1 MNETDSHERHIA
13 AKQRLSSDELANLM
27 TLKMLNLFPENCE
40 TTLFEDRSAWAC
52 LTELDVAAS
61 FWDRATYPHL
71 SKVVLIDGDSERLLA
86 RAFAAADKDNVV
98 FKVHSAYLKSLLAG
112 LPGARCVQSF
122 LSCTRTP
129 PDAGEPDSDPAISES
144 SVLTPDAIESFSVNG
159 YTPEELHAY
168 FVRGARLFNLDID
181 GKSVS
186 RCFIFLNYGEI
197 WEIAGV
203 YTEPESRKKGYAQRL
218 VRHAVLA
225 IEESGGICRYQFK
238 SDNSGSRAVARA
250 VGLDCFLEV
259 DHWVRERM
267 HGEEATAGYRVRE
280 AIRDEYRLL
289 PTIERAANELFGA
302 TEYGSVVETHLT
314 SEQIDSVLD
323 LVWVVTD
330 SSDTPVGFAMVRKF
344 GIDYHLREIDV
355 DPCHG
360 RRGLG
365 RLMIDEIAGQ
375 AREQG
380 ARALTLTT
388 FRDVPWNAP
397 YYRRLGFREI
407 EHSSLSAELVR
418 ILESEA
424 AAGLPMARRVC
435 MRMDIVPGVVSPAV
449 SGGRH

>member
-1 MNETDSHERHIA
+1 MKETNSHGRHLA
-13 AKQRLSSDELANLM
+13 AIQRLSSDKLANLM

-40 TTLFEDRSAWAC
+40 TTLFEDRSGWAC

-61 FWDRATYPHL
+61 FWDRASYPHL
-71 SKVVLIDGDSERLLA
+71 NKVVLIDGNSEPFLA
-86 RAFAAADKDNVV
+86 RAFAAADKDDVV
-98 FKVHSAYLKSLLAG
+98 FKVHSPYLKSLLG
-112 LPGARCVQSF
+112 VLPGARCVQSF
-122 LSCTRTP
+122 VSCTRKRP
-129 PDAGEPDSDPAISES
+129 EAEEPDTDPAINES
-144 SVLTPDAIESFSVNG
+144 SVLTPDAIAGFSVNG

-203 YTEPESRKKGYAQRL
+203 YTEPDSRKRGYAQRL
-218 VRHAVLA
+218 VSHAVRA

-259 DHWVRERM
+259 DHWVRERT
-267 HGEEATAGYRVRE
+267 HGEESTAGYRVRE
-280 AIRDEYRLL
+280 AISDEYRLL
-289 PTIERAANELFGA
+289 PTIERAANELFST
-302 TEYGSVVETHLT
+302 TEYGSMVEPHLT
-314 SEQIDSVLD
+314 SDQIDSVLD
-323 LVWVVTD
+323 RVWVVAD
-330 SSDTPVGFAMVRKF
+330 SSDTPVGFAIVRKF
-344 GIDYHLREIDV
+344 DIDYHLLEIDV
-355 DPCHG
+355 DPRHG

-365 RLMIDEIAGQ
+365 RLMINEIAGQ

-380 ARALTLTT
+380 VRALTLTT

-397 YYRRLGFREI
+397 YYRRLGFREL
-407 EHSSLSAELVR
+407 EHASLSAELVR

-424 AAGLPMARRVC
+424 AAGFPMARRVC
-435 MRMDIVPGVVSPAV
+435 MRMDLIPGVVAPAL